1 MGRWIM
7 SLIEVFLWGTKV
19 GEISYQ
25 VHEGLPEP
33 VSTFTY
39 TEQAQNFGIEIS
51 PLYLS
56 SNKKSYTF
64 EDISYRTFKGLAGVF
79 ADSLPDK
86 FGNQLIDIY
95 MAEKNIPANE
105 VTALDRLKYIGERGM
120 GALEYRP
127 NELTQN
133 DNDLQT
139 LDLLMLNELAS
150 LTNTNQQILAQKL
163 HDAESRSQALKFIR
177 VSASAGGARSKALL
191 AIKGDQIKDGT
202 IDHGIDYDYW
212 LLKFDADDNS
222 DRDGKDPKGMTIVEY
237 IYSLIAQ
244 SCNINMP
251 KTQLLSDGN
260 DTHFLIERFDRI
272 RRNGKLD
279 KLHYVSWCGLAH
291 AHRDITGAYSYEQLV
306 LVCKQLG
313 LDSASLKEVYRRAV
327 FNIVGVN
334 QDDHTKNFGFLM
346 DRELKWC
353 LSPAF
358 DLTYAYDPQ
367 GRWTSKHQ
375 ILLNRKQ
382 ADFQRADL
390 IQLALKCNLTKRQAN
405 EIIDNTINN
414 FKQFEVLAIEH
425 KVPENL
431 IRTIKE
437 NLRCSL

>member
-1 MGRWIM
+1 MN
-7 SLIEVFLWGTKV
+7 LIEVFLWGTKV

-25 VHEGLPEP
+25 TNQGLPEP
-33 VSTFTY
+33 ISTFTY
-39 TEQAQNFGIEIS
+39 TEQARDYGIEIS
-51 PLYLS
+51 PLYLLS

-95 MAEKNIPANE
+95 MAEKNIPAYE

-127 NELTQN
+127 SELTQN
-133 DNDLQT
+133 DSDLQA
-139 LDLLMLNELAS
+139 LDLQMLNELAS
-150 LTNTNQQILAQKL
+150 MANTNKENLTQKL
-163 HDAESRSQALKFIR
+163 HNAKNRSQALKFIR
-177 VSASAGGARSKALL
+177 VSSSAGGARSKALI
-191 AIKGDQIKDGT
+191 ATKDDQIKDGT
-202 IDHGIDYDYW
+202 IDHGIDYHYW
-212 LLKFDADDNS
+212 LLKFDADENS

-244 SCNINMP
+244 SCHINIP
-251 KTQLLSDGN
+251 KTKLLSDGN
-260 DTHFLIERFDRI
+260 DAHFLIERFDRI
-272 RRNGKLD
+272 KRNGKLD
-279 KLHYVSWCGLAH
+279 KLHYISWCGLAH
-291 AHRDITGAYSYEQLV
+291 AHRDISGAYSYEQLV
-306 LVCKQLG
+306 LVCKQLE
-313 LDSASLKEVYRRAV
+313 LDSATLKQIFRRAV

-358 DLTYAYDPQ
+358 DLTYAYDPH

-382 ADFQRADL
+382 TDFQRADL
-390 IQLALKCNLTKRQAN
+390 TQLALKCNLTKRQAN
-405 EIIDNTINN
+405 EIIDNTIIQ
-414 FKQFEVLAIEH
+414 FKKFEALAIEH
-425 KVPENL
+425 KVPASL
-431 IRTIKE
+431 INTIKA
-437 NLRCSL
+437 NLRCAI